1 MWRHIKLKKQD
12 YFKVISKVTYR
23 MLTVVGIYIE
33 DDEVIMYDIK
43 DEGQWYVGRFYKV
56 LETGVDYQSIYN
68 EIDDLRKRV
77 QWLEQQIQIKDG
89 IVTVH
94 LREVK

>member
-1 MWRHIKLKKQD
+1 MLQHIELKKQD
-12 YFKVISKVTYR
+12 YFKVVSKATKRV
-23 MLTVVGIYIE
+23 LTVVGIYIKN
-33 DDEVIMYDIK
+33 DEVIMYDIK
-43 DEGQWYVGRFYKV
+43 DEGQWFASRFYKI
-56 LETGVDYQSIYN
+56 LETGVDYQSIYK

-77 QWLEQQIQIKDG
+77 EWLEQQVQIKDG

>member
-1 MWRHIKLKKQD
+1 MWQHIELKKQD
-12 YFKVISKVTYR
+12 YFKVISKVTNR
-23 MLTVVGIYIE
+23 ILIVVGIYIE

-43 DEGQWYVGRFYKV
+43 DEGQWYAGRFDKI
-56 LETGVDYQSIYN
+56 LETGGDYQFIYN
-68 EIDDLRKRV
+68 EINDLRKRV
-77 QWLEQQIQIKDG
+77 EWLEQQVQIKDG